1 MKNKEI
7 ISKMLQIVEKIETYC
22 ANMDYNCFAA
32 TPMCLEACV
41 FNLSQL
47 GEAVGKLDENFIS
60 QHPRLPW
67 RQMKGLRNKIVHD
80 YDGVNPVLVW
90 EIIQNDLPVLKE
102 DLEKII

>member
-1 MKNKEI
+1 
-7 ISKMLQIVEKIETYC
+7 MLQIIEKIAIYC
-22 ANMDYNCFAA
+22 ANMDYDRFTA
-32 TPMCLEACV
+32 TPMCLDACV

-47 GEAVGKLDENFIS
+47 GESVVKLDEDFIS
-60 QHPRLPW
+60 EHPQIPW

-102 DLEKII
+102 KLEKIM